1 MMIILWAKSR
11 NGGCNSGLKI
21 APWGVTLGQ
30 RGAVMTEKHRFSAGY
45 DPLRGFVARI
55 RPALWR
61 LFVGIGVIALV
72 YVIGVTLF
80 FLAFAGA
87 FGDGM
92 AHTPREMILFL
103 ISFSVMILAVVL
115 ATLWP
120 AGRPI
125 VSLIGPL
132 PAAWRDFW
140 QVLRA
145 LSPFLVLMFLGTI
158 LFEDQIS
165 AYQPVMQILP
175 WLPLAI
181 LALLIQTS
189 AEELVFR
196 GYIMGQ
202 LAARFSHPMIWLVL
216 PAILFGALHY
226 DGESYGADAWIICV
240 ATALFALIAGDLTAR
255 TGNLGAAIALHFVNN
270 FFAMV
275 LIGETGRMDGLSL
288 YTMPLDLT
296 DGAMLAA
303 QFVLTIILWLAARLA
318 LRV

>member
-11 NGGCNSGLKI
+11 NAGCSSRLKI
-21 APWGVTLGQ
+21 ARGGVTLGKK
-30 RGAVMTEKHRFSAGY
+30 GDVMMQKHRFSAGY
-45 DPLRGFVARI
+45 DPLQGFVAMI

-61 LFVGIGVIALV
+61 LFVGIGVIVLV

-80 FLAFAGA
+80 FLAFADA
-87 FGDGM
+87 VDSGM
-92 AHTPREMILFL
+92 GRTPREMTVFL
-103 ISFSVMILAVVL
+103 SSFSVMILAVVL

-140 QVLRA
+140 RVLKA
-145 LSPFLVLMFLGTI
+145 LTPLLVLMFVGT
-158 LFEDQIS
+158 LFFEDQVS
-165 AYQPVMQILP
+165 AYQPAMQILP

-196 GYIMGQ
+196 GYIMAQ

-240 ATALFALIAGDLTAR
+240 ATALFAVIAGDLTAR
-255 TGNLGAAIALHFVNN
+255 TGNLGAAIALHFANN

-296 DGAMLAA
+296 DGVMLAA